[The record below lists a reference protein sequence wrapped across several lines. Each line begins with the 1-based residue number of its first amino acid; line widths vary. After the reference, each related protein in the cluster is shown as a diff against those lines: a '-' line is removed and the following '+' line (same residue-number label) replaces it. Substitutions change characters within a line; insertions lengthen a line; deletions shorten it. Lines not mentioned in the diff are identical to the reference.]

1 MMKLIERDKANCSRS
16 AGLWQNLLIYS
27 KQNSTGNNIQTTLRV
42 YSGCHFISTKWM
54 LFKAV
59 ILTNCKLTTHTHTF
73 YIYINPQKF
82 IFKIM
87 IEGAKLSNKKRRGTK
102 IKADGEFRTGPHD
115 AVFNY
120 TTTFF
125 LFLIGPPSHQVY
137 GKTVT
142 VSNGLLNA
150 NYSVLELL
158 QPAE

>member
-59 ILTNCKLTTHTHTF
+59 ILTNCKLTTHTHILH
-73 YIYINPQKF
+73 IYKHTEIHLKDYDRGY
-82 IFKIM
+82 KI
-87 IEGAKLSNKKRRGTK
+87 IKRRGTK
-102 IKADGEFRTGPHD
+102 IKADSEFRIGPHD
-115 AVFNY
+115 AMFNY

-125 LFLIGPPSHQVY
+125 SLFDRTPIS
-137 GKTVT
+137 
-142 VSNGLLNA
+142 S
-150 NYSVLELL
+150 SVQEDCY
-158 QPAE
+158 